1 MVERQMKKA
10 SGEWTW
16 IEVRGKVIEYT
27 QDNTPLLLTGVYI
40 NIDAKKRTEQLHLLA
55 VAFETQEAILI
66 SDETETI
73 IKVNEAFTRITGY
86 TQEEILG
93 KTPRV
98 LKST

>member
-1 MVERQMKKA
+1 MKKA